1 MNFGTKLLKEPLV
14 FGISVSFL
22 LYEYI
27 RYKSEQI
34 QDEKRK
40 TEKAKLQRI
49 IHEYGIITGQN
60 EVEIK
65 SLRRKMFEFED
76 RNRT

>member
-14 FGISVSFL
+14 FGISASFL
-22 LYEYI
+22 LYEYF

-40 TEKAKLQRI
+40 TEIAKLQKT
-49 IHEYGIITGQN
+49 IHECGLVTEQN

-65 SLRRKMFEFED
+65 SLRRKMFQFED